1 MNTFEQQLSK
11 ARQLFEQEQLSEAST
26 AYLHALQQNPPR
38 AQKAIIWSELSWVFY
53 KMQAY
58 DRAIEAAENTLEM
71 DPDYEAKEDVLRIL
85 GFSYIA
91 SGRSEQAISYLQ
103 QSLSVDRS
111 SAKQQMVLFEL
122 LKIRFKQQEYARAE
136 ELIAEVEPYLYQH
149 DRDYWLSLLFYKGF
163 VYYYQERPDEAEQV
177 FEDLLENAKDDRRK
191 AAGMYGLAYIRFA
204 KGDYLK
210 TINLCEAVIAADPGF
225 FDKETIGFLTAASF
239 RHLGRDDV
247 FEQYYRQ
254 LIKTYPEGR
263 YRNEL
268 DALHQGQKK
277 GQSAN

>member
-1 MNTFEQQLSK
+1 MNTFEQHLLK

-26 AYLHALQQNPPR
+26 AYLHALQSNPPR

-53 KMQAY
+53 KMQAF

-71 DPDYEAKEDVLRIL
+71 DPEYEAKEDVLRIL
-85 GFSYIA
+85 GFSHIA
-91 SGRSEQAISYLQ
+91 SGRSERAISYLQ
-103 QSLSVDRS
+103 QSLSIDRS

-136 ELIAEVEPYLYQH
+136 ELIAEVEPYLYQNE
-149 DRDYWLSLLFYKGF
+149 REYWISLLFYKGF
-163 VYYYQERPDEAEQV
+163 VYYYQNRLDEAEQV
-177 FEDLLENAKDDRRK
+177 FEDLLENAKDERRK

-204 KGDYLK
+204 REDYLK
-210 TINLCEAVIAADPGF
+210 TINLCEAVMAADTDF

-247 FEQYYRQ
+247 FEQYYKQ
-254 LIKTYPEGR
+254 LIKTYPRGR
-263 YRNEL
+263 YRAEL
-268 DALHQGQKK
+268 DALHKEQPKDA
-277 GQSAN
+277 SR